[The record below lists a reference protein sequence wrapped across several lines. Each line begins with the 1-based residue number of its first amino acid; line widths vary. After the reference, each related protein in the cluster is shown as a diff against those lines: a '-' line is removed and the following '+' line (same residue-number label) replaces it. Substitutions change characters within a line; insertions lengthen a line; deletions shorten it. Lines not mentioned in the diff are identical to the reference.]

1 MRTAFLLKNRAWSRI
16 IVMIELVY
24 GGSGSGKSEFAE
36 KLILESECESRFY
49 IATMKIFDGE
59 GKKRVERHR
68 KLREKKNFITIEETN
83 ESKNLED
90 AVEKIRKM
98 SSGKNLGDSIRF
110 GAGKSSEKKKS
121 AVLVECLSNLLAN
134 EMFLSSGKILSA
146 GEAAKKVISGLN
158 RLFSSENFISEI
170 VLVSN
175 NIFDDGLDYDEATK
189 SYMEA
194 LAEINAFAAKNAD
207 KVFEVVAGIALEIP
221 KSCWK

>member
-1 MRTAFLLKNRAWSRI
+1 
-16 IVMIELVY
+16 MIELVY

-36 KLILESECESRFY
+36 KLILKSGIERRFY
-49 IATMKIFDGE
+49 IATMKIFGDE

-90 AVEKIRKM
+90 AVEKIKKM
-98 SSGKNLGDSIRF
+98 SSVENLEDSF
-110 GAGKSSEKKKS
+110 GFCGGKSSEKKKS

-134 EMFLSSGKILSA
+134 EMFLSGGKILSTV
-146 GEAAKKVISGLN
+146 EAAGKVISGLK
-158 RLFSSENFISEI
+158 RLFSAGNFISEI

-194 LAEINAFAAKNAD
+194 LAKINAFAAKNAD
-207 KVFEVVAGIALEIP
+207 KVFEVVAGIPLEIP
-221 KSCWK
+221 KMC

>member
-1 MRTAFLLKNRAWSRI
+1 MRTASLLKNRAWSRI

-83 ESKNLED
+83 ESKNLEN
-90 AVEKIRKM
+90 AAEKIKKM
-98 SSGKNLGDSIRF
+98 SFGKNLGDSF
-110 GAGKSSEKKKS
+110 GFGGGKSSEKKKS

-134 EMFLSSGKILSA
+134 EMFLSGGKILSSV
-146 GEAAKKVISGLN
+146 EAAKKVVSGLKS
-158 RLFSSENFISEI
+158 LFSAGDFISEI

-194 LAEINAFAAKNAD
+194 LAKINAFAVKNAD
-207 KVFEVVAGIALEIP
+207 KVFEVVAGISLEIP
-221 KSCWK
+221 KSL

>member
-1 MRTAFLLKNRAWSRI
+1 
-16 IVMIELVY
+16 MIELVY

-36 KLILESECESRFY
+36 NLVLNSDCESRFY
-49 IATMKIFDGE
+49 IATMKIFDDE

-68 KLREKKNFITIEETN
+68 KLRGNKNFITIEETN

-90 AVEKIRKM
+90 AVEKIKKM
-98 SSGKNLGDSIRF
+98 TSDENLEDSSGF
-110 GAGKSSEKKKS
+110 GGEKSSEKKKS

-134 EMFLSSGKILSA
+134 EMFLPGGKILSA
-146 GEAAKKVISGLN
+146 DEVAGKVISGLK
-158 RLFSSENFISEI
+158 RLFSAGNDFSEI

-194 LAEINAFAAKNAD
+194 LAKINAFAAKNAD
-207 KVFEVVAGIALEIP
+207 KVFEVVAGIPLEI
-221 KSCWK
+221 SEARCE

>member
-1 MRTAFLLKNRAWSRI
+1 MRTAFLLKNRAWSSI

-83 ESKNLED
+83 ESKNLEN
-90 AVEKIRKM
+90 AVEKIKKM
-98 SSGKNLGDSIRF
+98 SSAENLGDSIGFR
-110 GAGKSSEKKKS
+110 GGKSSEKKKS

-134 EMFLSSGKILSA
+134 EMFLSGGKILSS
-146 GEAAKKVISGLN
+146 GEAAEKVISGLK
-158 RLFSSENFISEI
+158 RFFSARNFISEI

-194 LAEINAFAAKNAD
+194 LAEINAFAAKTAD
-207 KVFEVVAGIALEIP
+207 KVFEVVAGISLEI
-221 KSCWK
+221 

>member
-1 MRTAFLLKNRAWSRI
+1 
-16 IVMIELVY
+16 MIELVY

-83 ESKNLED
+83 ESKNLEN
-90 AVEKIRKM
+90 AAEKIKKM
-98 SSGKNLGDSIRF
+98 SFGKNLGDSF
-110 GAGKSSEKKKS
+110 GFGGGNLGGIFELKSGKSPEIKKS

-134 EMFLSSGKILSA
+134 EMFLPDGKILSS
-146 GEAAKKVISGLN
+146 GEAVKKVVSGLKS
-158 RLFSSENFISEI
+158 LFSAGDFISEI

-194 LAEINAFAAKNAD
+194 LAKINAFAAKNAD
-207 KVFEVVAGIALEIP
+207 KVFEVVAGISLEIP
-221 KSCWK
+221 KSL

>member
-1 MRTAFLLKNRAWSRI
+1 
-16 IVMIELVY
+16 MIELVY

-36 KLILESECESRFY
+36 NLVLKPEFENRFY
-49 IATMKIFDGE
+49 IATMKIFDEE

-90 AVEKIRKM
+90 AVEKIKKM
-98 SSGKNLGDSIRF
+98 TSAENPEDSSGF
-110 GAGKSSEKKKS
+110 GGEKSSEKKKS

-134 EMFLSSGKILSA
+134 EMFLPDGKILSSD
-146 GEAAKKVISGLN
+146 EAAKKIIVGLK
-158 RLFSSENFISEI
+158 RLFSAGFISEI

-175 NIFDDGLDYDEATK
+175 NIFEDGLDYDEATK

-194 LAEINAFAAKNAD
+194 LAKINAFAAQNAD
-207 KVFEVVAGIALEIP
+207 KVFEVVAGIALEFP
-221 KSCWK
+221 KTCGR

>member
-1 MRTAFLLKNRAWSRI
+1 MRTAFLLKNRAWSSI

-49 IATMKIFDGE
+49 IATMKIFDDE

-68 KLREKKNFITIEETN
+68 KLRRKKNFITIEETG
-83 ESKNLED
+83 ESGNLED
-90 AVEKIRKM
+90 AVKKIKKI
-98 SSGKNLGDSIRF
+98 SSGGNLGGIFELKS
-110 GAGKSSEKKKS
+110 GKSPEIKKS

-134 EMFLSSGKILSA
+134 EMFLSGGKILSS
-146 GEAAKKVISGLN
+146 GEAAEKVISGLK

-175 NIFDDGLDYDEATK
+175 NIFDDGLDYDKATK

-207 KVFEVVAGIALEIP
+207 KVFEVVAGIALEI
-221 KSCWK
+221 

>member
-1 MRTAFLLKNRAWSRI
+1 
-16 IVMIELVY
+16 MIELVY

-36 KLILESECESRFY
+36 NLILNSDCESRFY
-49 IATMKIFDGE
+49 VATMKIFDDE

-90 AVEKIRKM
+90 AVEKIKKM
-98 SSGKNLGDSIRF
+98 TFAENLEDSSVLG
-110 GAGKSSEKKKS
+110 GEKSPGQKKS

-134 EMFLSSGKILSA
+134 EMFLPGGKILSSD
-146 GEAAKKVISGLN
+146 EAAKKIISGLK
-158 RLFSSENFISEI
+158 RLFSAGFISEI

-189 SYMEA
+189 SYMDA
-194 LAEINAFAAKNAD
+194 LAKINAFAAKNAD

-221 KSCWK
+221 NPCGK

>member
-1 MRTAFLLKNRAWSRI
+1 
-16 IVMIELVY
+16 MIELVY

-36 KLILESECESRFY
+36 KLILDSECENRFY
-49 IATMKIFDGE
+49 IATMKIFDDE

-68 KLREKKNFITIEETN
+68 KLRGNKNFITVEETN
-83 ESKNLED
+83 ESRNLED

-98 SSGKNLGDSIRF
+98 SSGKNPANSF
-110 GAGKSSEKKKS
+110 GFCAGKSSEKKKS

-134 EMFLSSGKILSA
+134 EMFLPDGKILSA
-146 GEAAKKVISGLN
+146 DEAAGKVISGLK
-158 RLFSSENFISEI
+158 RLFSVGNFISEI

-194 LAEINAFAAKNAD
+194 LAKINAFAAKNAD
-207 KVFEVVAGIALEIP
+207 KVFEVVAGIALEISGTP
-221 KSCWK
+221 VIPNLFRNLQKRP